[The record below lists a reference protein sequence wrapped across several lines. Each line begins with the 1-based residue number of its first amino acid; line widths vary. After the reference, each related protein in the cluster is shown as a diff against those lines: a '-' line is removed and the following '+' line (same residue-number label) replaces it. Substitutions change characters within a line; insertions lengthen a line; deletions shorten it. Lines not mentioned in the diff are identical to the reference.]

1 MRITITFFLMLLQFE
16 CLSQINTDTIYL
28 VKSDEMFIEDYR
40 DSLEEN
46 RIKLE
51 FSVFSKSDDRNML
64 YGFEFYN
71 IDKDFKN
78 NKLEDIGKEIDI
90 NTIKDKIYHHKDLVN
105 YSSCDLLL
113 LLADT
118 PNIYLLI
125 KKEDSYKKYLLQ
137 YQYTSRG
144 WNVERYNHH

>member
-1 MRITITFFLMLLQFE
+1 MRISIILFLIFIQFE
-16 CLSQINTDTIYL
+16 CFPQKNNDTIYL
-28 VKSDEMFIEDYR
+28 LKSNKMFIEDYR

-51 FSVFSKSDDRNML
+51 FSVYSNSDDRNML

-71 IDKDFKN
+71 IDEDFN
-78 NKLEDIGKEIDI
+78 NAKLDDIGEEIDI
-90 NTIKDKIYHHKDLVN
+90 NRITGKIYKYEDLVKF
-105 YSSCDLLL
+105 SSCDLLF

-125 KKEDSYKKYLLQ
+125 EKEDSYKKYLIQ

-144 WNVERYNHH
+144 WSIEKYKYH